1 MCLSVSEIRS
11 CQGKERKFAYPGDGS
26 WFVQT
31 DKAWSLFFLP
41 GCVQS
46 NQHLRFDPTQQFCSG
61 CISNPEWNNS
71 ILRHSPA
78 PELGTLCL
86 VSPTAATATN
96 TVLCHCRDNGD
107 REPQHCLP
115 SWEGAQTAA
124 DLGGGC
130 CFDSILQLTKMPQR
144 KREKTQTC
152 KTYTYLTSQEKYG
165 QSIPGKQTRMAVC
178 DRPRLSVTPFY
189 SHTK

>member
-1 MCLSVSEIRS
+1 MEAGLCRQTKLGACFS
-11 CQGKERKFAYPGDGS
+11 CQGVSRAISTSGLTQPNSSAPAAF
-26 WFVQT
+26 QT
-31 DKAWSLFFLP
+31 
-41 GCVQS
+41 QS
-46 NQHLRFDPTQQFCSG
+46 GTIPSSDTAQLQSC
-61 CISNPEWNNS
+61 
-71 ILRHSPA
+71 
-78 PELGTLCL
+78 TLCL

-144 KREKTQTC
+144 KRKKTQTC